1 MGISF
6 DRDFTARTTEELT
19 TPSMNEISDLINH
32 IVKRAFRSFPNR
44 STETEFGGLTMITQV
59 ASVAGGS
66 LKLFWLKASEKR
78 RQHLPATCRVA
89 RGSGRAGGLRC
100 GHIVPRSEGRERQ
113 HHQGEDRPTARA
125 VVGPSPRRSHVPI
138 SGAQPHRH
146 KARAITSGLHP
157 RRWSSSIQRSVG
169 SPRAPVARFGRDGR
183 GNDA

>member
-100 GHIVPRSEGRERQ
+100 GHVVPRSEGRERQ

-125 VVGPSPRRSHVPI
+125 VVGPSPPLARPHQRRATPLP
-138 SGAQPHRH
+138 Q
-146 KARAITSGLHP
+146 
-157 RRWSSSIQRSVG
+157 SSRNHQRPPPS
-169 SPRAPVARFGRDGR
+169 SLELLYPA
-183 GNDA
+183 

>member
-19 TPSMNEISDLINH
+19 TPSMNEISDMINH

-100 GHIVPRSEGRERQ
+100 GHVVPRSEGRERQ

-125 VVGPSPRRSHVPI
+125 VVGPSPPLARPHQRRATPSP
-138 SGAQPHRH
+138 Q
-146 KARAITSGLHP
+146 
-157 RRWSSSIQRSVG
+157 SSRNHQRPPPS
-169 SPRAPVARFGRDGR
+169 SLELLYPA
-183 GNDA
+183 